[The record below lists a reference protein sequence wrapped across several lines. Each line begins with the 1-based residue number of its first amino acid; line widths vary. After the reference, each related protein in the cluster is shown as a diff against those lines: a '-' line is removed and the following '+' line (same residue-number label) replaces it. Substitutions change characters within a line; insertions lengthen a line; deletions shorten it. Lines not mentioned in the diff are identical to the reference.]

1 MLELPFPQ
9 SGRLPTDGGE
19 TVKRILTA
27 VLLLMFATSAFAA
40 DSKKTSVKPD
50 EAVMKTMQD
59 FFDAW
64 NKHDVKSMT
73 SCWADD
79 ATLINPMGRMAHGS
93 ADIEKLMTD
102 EQTTMFKGS
111 TAKVVN
117 MSVTRSLGS
126 TMAFC
131 DGEMTVDG
139 ALGPDGSA
147 MQQMKIH
154 MAMVMEKKDGKWL
167 IAEGRPYAFIQPP
180 ADAPKN

>member
-1 MLELPFPQ
+1 M
-9 SGRLPTDGGE
+9 
-19 TVKRILTA
+19 KRILTA
-27 VLLLMFATSAFAA
+27 VLVLLFATSAFAA
-40 DSKKTSVKPD
+40 EPKKASPKPD

-73 SCWADD
+73 ACWADD

-102 EQTTMFKGS
+102 EQTSMFKES

-117 MSVTRSLGS
+117 LSVTRSLGS
-126 TMAFC
+126 NMAFC

-139 ALGPDGSA
+139 AQGPDGSA

-154 MAMVMEKKDGKWL
+154 MAMVMEKKGGRWL
-167 IAEGRPYAFIQPP
+167 IAEGRPYAFIAPP
-180 ADAPKN
+180 PEAPKN